1 MSERL
6 SGTVD
11 HWVVDRGFC
20 FIRLDDYA
28 ADVFCHVRDVND
40 FNGDRLEQGQR
51 VSFVIE
57 QGRDGKPKAA
67 RVVLLDLPDAA

>member
-6 SGTVD
+6 FGTVD

-28 ADVFCHVRDVND
+28 ADVFCHVRDVID
-40 FNGDRLEQGQR
+40 YRLEQGQR